1 MDYRIIISVIL
12 LLTLILHTI
21 FRNKKENFTDNL
33 DKLDSMNDK
42 LDALVDQETET
53 RTFCKLLRHDSNYQE
68 PLEKI
73 MKHRNQQFQNNWK
86 KQNKMLADIKKKII
100 GIKLGNDS
108 QEFSKFN
115 TDRNKQRHE
124 FNKRK
129 QIIQDAK
136 NLITSKPQINVKF
149 Q

>member
-115 TDRNKQRHE
+115 TDRNKQRQE

>member
-1 MDYRIIISVIL
+1 MDYRIIISIIL
-12 LLTLILHTI
+12 LLTLILHTT
-21 FRNKKENFTDNL
+21 FRNQKENFSDNL

-42 LDALVDQETET
+42 LDSLVDQETET

-68 PLEKI
+68 PLKKI

-100 GIKLGNDS
+100 GIKLGNDN

-115 TDRNKQRHE
+115 TDRNKQRQE

>member
-33 DKLDSMNDK
+33 DKLDSMNNK

-53 RTFCKLLRHDSNYQE
+53 RTFCKLLRDDSNYQE

-115 TDRNKQRHE
+115 TDRNKQRQE

>member
-12 LLTLILHTI
+12 LLTLILHTT
-21 FRNKKENFTDNL
+21 FRNKKENFTDHL

-42 LDALVDQETET
+42 LDSLVDQETET
-53 RTFCKLLRHDSNYQE
+53 RAFCKLLRHDSNYQE

-100 GIKLGNDS
+100 GIKLGNDN

-115 TDRNKQRHE
+115 TDRNKQRQE